1 MLQIENLSKQY
12 GPQVVL
18 QKANLFIAPYERIG
32 LVGPNGA
39 GKTTFLR
46 MITGEEMP
54 DGGKLALDPHTTVGM
69 LSQESQCRLGVT
81 VREEMQSAFPE
92 IDTAHNNILELA
104 EKLSDVD
111 SSNGE
116 MSFEQREALRELSK
130 AQENLDFQQA
140 HTLEARIGRIL
151 KGLGFAPGA
160 LDRRTDE
167 FSGGWQM
174 RIAMAKL
181 LLREPDL
188 LLLDEPTNH
197 LDERAVKWLINYLEE
212 YPGTVLV
219 ISHEPKFLNKI
230 VGSIVELEDGQLTE
244 YVGNYNQYVQ
254 QKEENARQ
262 QLLAYERQQRE
273 LERQQVFI
281 DRFGAKA
288 TKATQ
293 VKSRE
298 KQLEKVERLE
308 APKSAPRAISFL
320 FPEAPKSA
328 QEVLRLR
335 STSKTYGDHA
345 VLKEIDFKLKR
356 GDRIALLGPN
366 GAGKS
371 TLLRIL
377 AGTEE
382 ASSGTRE
389 EGRNVL
395 VGYFAQH
402 QAEAL
407 EPERTVLQEVL
418 YGLESQPEGLARN
431 LLGRLQL
438 RGDAVF
444 KPTKVLSGGER
455 SRVALAK
462 FLMRPANLLLLDE
475 PTNHLDVAS
484 RAVLQEALST
494 FEGTVV
500 LASHDW
506 PFVAAVAKEAYR
518 LEDGLLTEQREEMA
532 KLIKSHSHQGKPAKK

>member
-12 GPQVVL
+12 GPQVVFEG
-18 QKANLFIAPYERIG
+18 AELFVAPHERIG

-39 GKTTFLR
+39 GKTTLFRL
-46 MITGEEMP
+46 ITGEESP
-54 DGGKLALDPHTTVGM
+54 DAGKVQLLPHTTVGV
-69 LSQESQCRLGVT
+69 LHQESQCRLGIT
-81 VREEMQSAFPE
+81 VREEMESAFPE
-92 IDTAHNNILELA
+92 IDKAQREIDELADRLAEQASHHGHEGRAALHALSRAQTALEL
-104 EKLSDVD
+104 
-111 SSNGE
+111 
-116 MSFEQREALRELSK
+116 
-130 AQENLDFQQA
+130 QET
-140 HTLEARIGRIL
+140 HTLESRIGRIL
-151 KGLGFAPGA
+151 HGLGFDDDA
-160 LDRRTDE
+160 LDRLTDT

-197 LDERAVKWLINYLEE
+197 LDARAIKWLENYLDE
-212 YPGTVLV
+212 YRGAVIV
-219 ISHEPKFLNKI
+219 ISHEPTFLNRVI
-230 VGSIVELEDGQLTE
+230 DQIVELDEGKLNL
-244 YVGNYNQYVQ
+244 YHGNFDFYIE
-254 QKEENARQ
+254 QKEENRRVQ
-262 QLLAYERQQRE
+262 EQAYERQQRE

-288 TKATQ
+288 TKASA

-298 KQLEKVERLE
+298 KMLDKIEKIE
-308 APKSAPRAISFL
+308 APKSAPRGISFQ

-335 STSKTYGDHA
+335 GAGKTYGDKV
-345 VLKEIDFKLKR
+345 VLLEVDFKLKR

-382 ASSGTRE
+382 ASDGTRE
-389 EGRNVL
+389 EGRNVITA
-395 VGYFAQH
+395 YFAQH

-407 EPERTVLQEVL
+407 ESGRTVLQEVL
-418 YGLESQPEGLARN
+418 HGLDSQPEGLARN
-431 LLGRLQL
+431 LLGRLNL
-438 RGDAVF
+438 RGPDVF
-444 KPTKVLSGGER
+444 KTIKVLSGGER

-475 PTNHLDVAS
+475 PTNHLDVSS
-484 RAVLQEALST
+484 RQVLQEALST
-494 FEGTVV
+494 FDGTIV

-506 PFVAAVAKEAYR
+506 PFVAAVAKEAYK
-518 LEDGLLTEQREEMA
+518 LEDGVLVEQREALAQM
-532 KLIKSHSHQGKPAKK
+532 LKSGGRKGRK